1 MALLIRAD
9 GIRCRTSATSS
20 AQGHGA
26 VLGVMLPQTCSGRDL
41 DNSYANTCYKNTRSV
56 PRVAARSN
64 RAFQAS
70 AGVAQ
75 RYPSAQPLAWPRALT
90 HGLARSHAQ
99 RRAARARAWR
109 QPRCARVTQ
118 LRWARPRQALRWART
133 RASQSSGRTP
143 AIDIVPLIARY
154 PPACLPTQTTS

>member
-1 MALLIRAD
+1 MQ
-9 GIRCRTSATSS
+9 TSASSS
-20 AQGHGA
+20 AQGNGA
-26 VLGVMLPQTCSGRDL
+26 VLGVMLPHTCTEEIWTIVTLTLVTKGTRS
-41 DNSYANTCYKNTRSV
+41 ANT
-56 PRVAARSN
+56 RVAARSN
-64 RAFQAS
+64 NAFQAF
-70 AGVAQ
+70 AQ

-109 QPRCARVTQ
+109 QPRSARVTQ

-133 RASQSSGRTP
+133 RASQPSGRTP
-143 AIDIVPLIARY
+143 AIDIAPLIARY